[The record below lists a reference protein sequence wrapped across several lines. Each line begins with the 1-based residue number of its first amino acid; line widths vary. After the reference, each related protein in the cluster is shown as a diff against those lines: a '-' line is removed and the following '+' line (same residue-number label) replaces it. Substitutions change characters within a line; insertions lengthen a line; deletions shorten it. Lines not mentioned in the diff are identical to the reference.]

1 MPTYRSCPAKCGN
14 VYGVGCVECNPC
26 YPEPE
31 KEGE

>member
-1 MPTYRSCPAKCGN
+1 MPTYHSCPVQCGN

-31 KEGE
+31 EEGE